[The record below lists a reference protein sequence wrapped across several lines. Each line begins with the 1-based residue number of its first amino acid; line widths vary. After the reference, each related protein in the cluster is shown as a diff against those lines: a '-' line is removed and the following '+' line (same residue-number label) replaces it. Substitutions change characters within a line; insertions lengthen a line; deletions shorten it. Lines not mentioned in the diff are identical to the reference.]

1 MCGRAGVSQGLRVS
15 LLIQGKKHE
24 PRELRAP
31 LARRHAT
38 AAFVGGRSVACRQSR
53 CDTNQWSDGDGDDE
67 LLLVEDGRFCA
78 DDDVLK
84 ADDLPKSRRRVP
96 ADER

>member
-1 MCGRAGVSQGLRVS
+1 METRGSPVTPIFLSV
-15 LLIQGKKHE
+15 QGKKHE

-38 AAFVGGRSVACRQSR
+38 AALVGGRGVACRQSR

-96 ADER
+96 AEER